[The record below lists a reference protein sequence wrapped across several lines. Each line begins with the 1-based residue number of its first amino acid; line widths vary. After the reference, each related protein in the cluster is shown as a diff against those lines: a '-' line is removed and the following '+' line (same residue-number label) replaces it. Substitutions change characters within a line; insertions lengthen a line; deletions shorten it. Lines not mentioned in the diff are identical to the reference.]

1 MKRLFAVF
9 AILTAS
15 ALAQTPPDGTLQAL
29 LLEVRQLRQALETS
43 TLVVPKIQLTLL
55 RMQTQQE
62 SVNRAAKE
70 LEDLRV
76 RIARSDSERA
86 DLASELKSIEFEVGR
101 EQEASRKAILQNQL
115 KQLKAAMEQPRTG
128 DSQLRAT
135 EAELSGRLR
144 IEQAKLDE
152 INGKLNVL
160 DRMLD
165 AQPK

>member
-9 AILTAS
+9 AIVAAS
-15 ALAQTPPDGTLQAL
+15 ALAQTPPDGALQAL

-62 SVNRAAKE
+62 SVNRATKE
-70 LEDLRV
+70 LDDLRV

-86 DLASELKSIEFEVGR
+86 DLLKSIDFEVGQ
-101 EQEASRKAILQNQL
+101 EQEASRKATLQNQL
-115 KQLKAAMEQPRTG
+115 KQFKAAMEQPRTG
-128 DSQLRAT
+128 DFQLRAT